1 MERELRDNLNQTAA
15 GAPKAGTYYLRST
28 FRFFDRDARG
38 AVSLHQFKV
47 ALDALGLNYDPD
59 HLIAL
64 FARYDTKLRG
74 FIDYYE
80 MVGFLLGKDYESSEE
95 KKIVSKQVSEMIS
108 TIRSTSKFKVPES
121 NEASETQIQGMSDE
135 AFARRQR
142 VRKIFRTIDTDG
154 SGFIEYA
161 ELQRLLI
168 LLGIR
173 VTPYEMKMI
182 FSLIDCNLSGKI
194 NFEEFYVWYTTASPM
209 NTETLGGREL
219 SLGSF
224 SPTTRS

>member
-38 AVSLHQFKV
+38 AVTLDNFKT
-47 ALDALGLNYDPD
+47 ALDSLGLSYDPT
-59 HLIAL
+59 HMIAL

-80 MVGFLLGKDYESSEE
+80 LVGFLLGKDYESVEE
-95 KKIVSKQVSEMIS
+95 KKIVSKEVSKMIN
-108 TIRSTSKFKVPES
+108 TIRSTSKFKVPDEV
-121 NEASETQIQGMSDE
+121 EASSTHIQGMSDE
-135 AFARRQR
+135 QFARRQR

-154 SGFIEYA
+154 SGFIEYG
-161 ELQRLLI
+161 ELQRLLL

-173 VTPYEMKMI
+173 VTPYEMKLI

-209 NTETLGGREL
+209 NNTGIGGREV
-219 SLGSF
+219 SIGSF
-224 SPTTRS
+224 SP